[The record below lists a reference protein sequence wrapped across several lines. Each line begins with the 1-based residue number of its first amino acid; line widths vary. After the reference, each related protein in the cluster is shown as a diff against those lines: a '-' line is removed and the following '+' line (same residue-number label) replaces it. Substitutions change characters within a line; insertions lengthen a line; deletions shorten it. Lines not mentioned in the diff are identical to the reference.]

1 MPVAPDRD
9 GPPRTYWFGLSQVAL
24 AGLIWGTI
32 GVGVKLV
39 RRHAPLSVL
48 TIGAY
53 RAAIAA
59 ILLSVVVA
67 TTRRMPTVRRM
78 LADHAPRAIAV
89 GVLTGAFQL
98 LYFAAIVTANVSI
111 ATVISLGFAPLLVT
125 AVTAVRDRSWP
136 PRGRLAS
143 VAVALIGLVLVSTAS
158 GGAGQGPHPAIGVI
172 TAIGSGLCYGSATM
186 LAEPLTRHFDAISVT
201 AVTTPAAAIA
211 LVPIALIA
219 AQVGNRP
226 LGTTNPKAIGLLIY
240 LGAITTALAYA
251 LLYAGLR
258 TTPSGVAVIATLIEP
273 VAAAVLAVVI
283 LDEKLRPLG
292 LAGGLLILAA
302 IASLGAAP
310 DEPEPVGQ

>member
-1 MPVAPDRD
+1 MPAAPDRD
-9 GPPRTYWFGLSQVAL
+9 GYPRPYWFALSQVAL

-59 ILLSVVVA
+59 ILLAAVVVV
-67 TTRRMPTVRRM
+67 TRRMPTVRQM
-78 LADHAPRAIAV
+78 LAEHAPRAIAV
-89 GVLTGAFQL
+89 GVITGAFQL

-111 ATVISLGFAPLLVT
+111 ATVISLGFAPLIVT
-125 AVTAVRDRSWP
+125 AVTAFRDHSWP
-136 PRGRLAS
+136 QRRHVAS
-143 VAVALIGLVLVSTAS
+143 VAVALIGLVLVATAS
-158 GGAGQGPHPAIGVI
+158 GGTGQGPHPVIGVL
-172 TAIGSGLCYGSATM
+172 TAIGSGACYGGATM
-186 LAEPLTRHFDAISVT
+186 LAEPLTRRFDPISVT
-201 AVTTPAAAIA
+201 AVTTPAAAAA

-219 AQVGNRP
+219 ATVGHHP
-226 LGTTNPKAIGLLIY
+226 IGTSNPKALSLLVY

-273 VAAAVLAVVI
+273 VAAAVLAVAI

-292 LAGGLLILAA
+292 LAGGVLILTA
-302 IASLGAAP
+302 IATLGAAA
-310 DEPEPVGQ
+310 DEPDPVGQ